1 MDTSSAVLVLRV
13 AVSLAAVL
21 GLLWWLARRTG
32 GRPGA
37 GKRGGG
43 LLRPRTSLQLA
54 VVGRQSLGGRSSVA
68 LVAVGERRLLLGV
81 SEHGVTLLTEVA
93 PEPAEPS
100 GPATRRESLDA
111 AELERLLEQPVAG
124 SSVGTSARTT
134 AGTTASTTASTTARS
149 TATPSAPAARK
160 PAVPKQRNP
169 LEGSVLDAQTW
180 RQAVVAVQE
189 RTTRR

>member
-32 GRPGA
+32 GRPG
-37 GKRGGG
+37 GKGARAG
-43 LLRPRTSLQLA
+43 LLRPRTTTQLA
-54 VVGRQSLGGRSSVA
+54 VVGRQSLGGRTSVA
-68 LVAVGERRLLLGV
+68 LVAVGDRRLLLGV

-93 PEPAEPS
+93 PEPVEP
-100 GPATRRESLDA
+100 AAATTRREELDA
-111 AELERLLEQPVAG
+111 AELERLLEQPV
-124 SSVGTSARTT
+124 SSSAAASVAAAPVVPSTS
-134 AGTTASTTASTTARS
+134 
-149 TATPSAPAARK
+149 SAPAARK

-169 LEGSVLDAQTW
+169 LEGSVLDATMW

>member
-1 MDTSSAVLVLRV
+1 MDTSSLVLVARV
-13 AVSLAAVL
+13 AVSLACVL

-37 GKRGGG
+37 GKGKGARGG
-43 LLRPRTSLQLA
+43 LLRARTSIPLA
-54 VVGRQSLGGRSSVA
+54 VVGRQSLGGKTSVA

-81 SEHGVTLLTEVA
+81 SEHGVTLLTEVE
-93 PEPAEPS
+93 PEPAEP
-100 GPATRRESLDA
+100 AADRTQREVLDP
-111 AELERLLEQPVAG
+111 AELERLLEQPLSTPEASPLTVP
-124 SSVGTSARTT
+124 
-134 AGTTASTTASTTARS
+134 STT
-149 TATPSAPAARK
+149 SAPAARK
-160 PAVPKQRNP
+160 LAVPKQRNP

>member
-1 MDTSSAVLVLRV
+1 METSSVVLVLRV

-32 GRPGA
+32 ARPA
-37 GKRGGG
+37 GRGGS
-43 LLRPRTSLQLA
+43 LLRPRTTVQLA

-93 PEPAEPS
+93 PEPAEP
-100 GPATRRESLDA
+100 REREHREALDA
-111 AELERLLEQPVAG
+111 AELERLLEQPIASADDLAAAG
-124 SSVGTSARTT
+124 SNVGTASTVSTGST
-134 AGTTASTTASTTARS
+134 AGTT
-149 TATPSAPAARK
+149 TPSAPAARK

-169 LEGSVLDAQTW
+169 LEGSILDATTW

>member
-21 GLLWWLARRTG
+21 ALLWWLARRTG
-32 GRPGA
+32 ARPAGGKGA
-37 GKRGGG
+37 RAG
-43 LLRPRTSLQLA
+43 LLRARTSIPLS
-54 VVGRQSLGGRSSVA
+54 VVGRQSLGGRTSVA

-81 SEHGVTLLTEVA
+81 SEHGVTLLTEVE
-93 PEPAEPS
+93 PEPAEP
-100 GPATRRESLDA
+100 AADRTLRESLDP
-111 AELERLLEQPVAG
+111 AELERLLEQPLGPSPASPLTV
-124 SSVGTSARTT
+124 SS
-134 AGTTASTTASTTARS
+134 
-149 TATPSAPAARK
+149 TPSAPAARK

-169 LEGSVLDAQTW
+169 LEGSVLDATTW

>member
-37 GKRGGG
+37 GKGKAGRGG
-43 LLRPRTSLQLA
+43 LLRARTSIPLA
-54 VVGRQSLGGRSSVA
+54 VVGRQSLGGRTSVA

-81 SEHGVTLLTEVA
+81 SEHGVTLLTEVE
-93 PEPAEPS
+93 PEPAEP
-100 GPATRRESLDA
+100 AADRTQREVLDH
-111 AELERLLEQPVAG
+111 AELERLLEQPVSAPAAPL
-124 SSVGTSARTT
+124 SARP
-134 AGTTASTTASTTARS
+134 
-149 TATPSAPAARK
+149 TPSAPAARK

-169 LEGSVLDAQTW
+169 LEGSVLDATTW

>member
-1 MDTSSAVLVLRV
+1 MDTSSAVLVARV
-13 AVSLAAVL
+13 VVSLACVL

-37 GKRGGG
+37 GKGTRGG
-43 LLRPRTSLQLA
+43 LLRTRTSIPLA
-54 VVGRQSLGGRSSVA
+54 VVGRQSLGGRTSVA

-81 SEHGVTLLTEVA
+81 SEHGVTLLTEVEPE
-93 PEPAEPS
+93 PEPA
-100 GPATRRESLDA
+100 ADRTQREVLDH
-111 AELERLLEQPVAG
+111 AELERLLEQPV
-124 SSVGTSARTT
+124 SSSATPL
-134 AGTTASTTASTTARS
+134 AVPS
-149 TATPSAPAARK
+149 TPSAPAARK

-169 LEGSVLDAQTW
+169 LEGSVLDATTW

>member
-1 MDTSSAVLVLRV
+1 MDTSTTVLVLRV

-37 GKRGGG
+37 KGARAG

-54 VVGRQSLGGRSSVA
+54 VVGRQSLGGRTSVA
-68 LVAVGERRLLLGV
+68 LVAVGDRRLLLGV

-93 PEPAEPS
+93 PEPAEPA
-100 GPATRRESLDA
+100 GATTRREELDA
-111 AELERLLEQPVAG
+111 AELERLLEQPLAPVTGAAATT
-124 SSVGTSARTT
+124 STFPTSTSAT
-134 AGTTASTTASTTARS
+134 
-149 TATPSAPAARK
+149 SAPAARK

-169 LEGSVLDAQTW
+169 LEGSVLDATMW

>member
-1 MDTSSAVLVLRV
+1 R
-13 AVSLAAVL
+13 
-21 GLLWWLARRTG
+21 
-32 GRPGA
+32 
-37 GKRGGG
+37 G

-54 VVGRQSLGGRSSVA
+54 VVGRQSLGGRTSVA

-100 GPATRRESLDA
+100 AAERRETLDA
-111 AELERLLEQPVAG
+111 AELERLLEQPLSP
-124 SSVGTSARTT
+124 SSGESLT
-134 AGTTASTTASTTARS
+134 AAS
-149 TATPSAPAARK
+149 TPSAPAARK

-169 LEGSVLDAQTW
+169 LEGSVLDATTW